1 MKDINEILKK
11 AIEQD
16 ASDIFIVAGSPCAFK
31 IKGEIQRVDDERL
44 MPKDCKLIIEELYKY
59 APYGQNR

>member
-16 ASDIFIVAGSPCAFK
+16 ASDIFIVAGSHFTR
-31 IKGEIQRVDDERL
+31 GNER
-44 MPKDCKLIIEELYKY
+44 
-59 APYGQNR
+59 